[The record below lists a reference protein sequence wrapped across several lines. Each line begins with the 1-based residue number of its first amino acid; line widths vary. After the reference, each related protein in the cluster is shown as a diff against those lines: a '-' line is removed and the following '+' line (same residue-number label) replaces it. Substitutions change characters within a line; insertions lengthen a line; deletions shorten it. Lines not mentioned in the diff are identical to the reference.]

1 MPSKEETLIERTY
14 KNFPVAQRILYT
26 LTEDDVIKV
35 DQTAKTV
42 GLLVATLVRKS
53 ILSEEDVDHILIE
66 LLS

>member
-14 KNFPVAQRILYT
+14 KNLQVAQRILYT